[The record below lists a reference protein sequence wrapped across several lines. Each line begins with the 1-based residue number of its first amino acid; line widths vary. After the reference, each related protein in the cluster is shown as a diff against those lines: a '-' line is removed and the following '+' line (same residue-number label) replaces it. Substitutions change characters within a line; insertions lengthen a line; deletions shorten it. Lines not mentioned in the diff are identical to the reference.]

1 VIDPST
7 DTMYFFAKG
16 YFNGLAG
23 PQGTLKGVY
32 KLWALTIPTL
42 AVVSGFPVEI
52 GGPSDNDPT
61 RYFVGGTVLQRPGLT
76 TVRDSIIAGFGGHC
90 DGFNFTGMLVAVSK
104 TSATVTSV
112 MAMEVSPGEHNIPY
126 LKTLTL
132 LIIAAQVLHPR
143 KQRST
148 PRVQAAKAEYGS
160 LGWASLRIWP
170 TTASFFLQGK
180 KFLPSPVTKS

>member
-61 RYFVGGTVLQRPGLT
+61 RYFAGGTVLQRPGLT
-76 TVRDSIIAGFGGHC
+76 TVGDSIIAGFGGHC
-90 DGFNFTGMLVAVSK
+90 DGFNFTSMLIAVSK
-104 TSATVTSV
+104 TSTTVTSV
-112 MAMEVSPGEHNIPY
+112 IAMEVSPGEHNIPF
-126 LKTLTL
+126 LKPLY
-132 LIIAAQVLHPR
+132 IADYR
-143 KQRST
+143 
-148 PRVQAAKAEYGS
+148 GS
-160 LGWASLRIWP
+160 GA
-170 TTASFFLQGK
+170 
-180 KFLPSPVTKS
+180 PSPQATVCTEGSGGKGGIWQSGMGLSTDLANNRIVFSTG